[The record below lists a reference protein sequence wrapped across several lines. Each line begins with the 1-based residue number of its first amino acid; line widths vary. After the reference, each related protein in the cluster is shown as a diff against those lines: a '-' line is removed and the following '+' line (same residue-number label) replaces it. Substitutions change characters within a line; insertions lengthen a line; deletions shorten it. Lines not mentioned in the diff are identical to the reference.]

1 MNRIQEL
8 ADQAKKNV
16 PGGLG
21 VDKWIEVYN
30 EKLALLIV
38 EECINVLKDSVANY
52 DDRASFHPRH
62 IAEQATI
69 LVNKYFGVKE

>member
-8 ADQAKKNV
+8 ANHAKKNV

-21 VDKWIEVYN
+21 VDKWIKVYN

-52 DDRASFHPRH
+52 DDRALFHPRQ
-62 IAEQATI
+62 IAEHATI
-69 LVNKYFGVKE
+69 LVNKHFGVKE